1 MYFQKIEVFL
11 DFFIF
16 RFLFFRKFGS
26 SKRFGE
32 GDKKD
37 ILDLLA
43 VKIQL
48 NNEEWQKK
56 IQETEDEL
64 KRVKAVMKER
74 ETTARE
80 ISRNVQDFTL
90 NHEKKLVTHSHGL
103 VTTSDVVTGMSN
115 DDNNNNRTL
124 VALKDV
130 ITRLLFRIN
139 QIMTQR
145 EALQTER
152 LRCFDV
158 MKMKDQSQRTDDAI
172 SDVIATYRSQ
182 IQKMKRELKAFA
194 NGNDVNTKPEA
205 DDDVLDL
212 LADRD
217 DVIRELRKQV
227 AEYEEATSSTS
238 AQIVGLRQELDD
250 TRTEMVSLRRNSR
263 QQCAQLEALRHQLQ
277 QHSREPTVHFDERA
291 NTTVS
296 IVQLPTLPS
305 LAKRKAQ
312 RFGREKPNS
321 ASSTTTMTSSL
332 TKSRCGSAKT
342 GSATRKLRRPST
354 VH

>member
-1 MYFQKIEVFL
+1 
-11 DFFIF
+11 
-16 RFLFFRKFGS
+16 
-26 SKRFGE
+26 
-32 GDKKD
+32 
-37 ILDLLA
+37 
-43 VKIQL
+43 
-48 NNEEWQKK
+48 
-56 IQETEDEL
+56 
-64 KRVKAVMKER
+64 
-74 ETTARE
+74 
-80 ISRNVQDFTL
+80 
-90 NHEKKLVTHSHGL
+90 
-103 VTTSDVVTGMSN
+103 
-115 DDNNNNRTL
+115 
-124 VALKDV
+124 
-130 ITRLLFRIN
+130 
-139 QIMTQR
+139 MTQR

-152 LRCFDV
+152 SRCFDV

-194 NGNDVNTKPEA
+194 NGNDVNAKPEA

-227 AEYEEATSSTS
+227 ADYEEATSSSS

-263 QQCAQLEALRHQLQ
+263 QQCTQLEALRHQLQ

-296 IVQLPTLPS
+296 IVQLPS

-312 RFGREKPNS
+312 RFGKEKPNS
-321 ASSTTTMTSSL
+321 ASSTQVTSS
-332 TKSRCGSAKT
+332 TPKSRCGSAKP
-342 GSATRKLRRPST
+342 GSATRKVRRPST